1 MMITICYLIIY
12 IFEACILWQYCQ
24 NLFQTDFSRKTR
36 CMVLFFCYCLL
47 FAVSLNENFWI
58 NFFMFLFLNFI
69 YIFFIYDLKCLAA
82 FFHSFLITVIM
93 VLSELVVFSI
103 LSHFAPDFY
112 NDKTYFRNLV
122 ILSVPSK
129 LLYFL
134 ILQCISLYIKRKK
147 TRELSSDKNTLFLN
161 VIPLISGFISLVL
174 ATICMNIQLS
184 LFLDVMI
191 TVSVLL
197 LLAIN
202 IFLAWFHTFIQ
213 EKNQRF
219 LEMQIL
225 LQKEYDT
232 AKYFDALH
240 KQDEKQKILIHDI
253 RKHLL
258 SIAELNEKNET
269 EKIAA
274 YINQIVQ
281 SSDLRDSVR
290 VCDNNLLN
298 TIIFRVKQRCRETGT
313 SLITDIRTR
322 CIDFLSEYD
331 ITALFSNLLDNAMD
345 AAKNIPNSYIE
356 LNVTPHNSK
365 AVIITMINSC
375 KGDPFVGKHRRL
387 ISTKKNPW
395 RHGYGMKSVQ
405 RVIHKY
411 KGNSRLYYDAANFTF
426 HTVII
431 LSRKQ

>member
-1 MMITICYLIIY
+1 MVIHIL
-12 IFEACILWQYCQ
+12 EAFILLQYCK
-24 NLFQTDFSRKTR
+24 NLFQTNFSGKVRYP
-36 CMVLFFCYCLL
+36 VLFLCYFLL
-47 FAVSLNENFWI
+47 FIASLHENFWI
-58 NFFMFLFLNFI
+58 NFFMFLSLNFI
-69 YIFFIYDLKCLAA
+69 YIFFVYDLKCLTA
-82 FFHSFLITVIM
+82 FFHSFLITIIM
-93 VLSELVVFSI
+93 VLSELVIFSI
-103 LSHFAPDFY
+103 MSHFAPNFY
-112 NDKTYFRNLV
+112 DNRTYFRNV
-122 ILSVPSK
+122 IILSVPSK

-134 ILQCISLYIKRKK
+134 ILQCISSYIKKKK

-174 ATICMNIQLS
+174 ATICMNIHLS

-191 TVSVLL
+191 TISVLL
-197 LLAIN
+197 LLAVN
-202 IFLAWFHTFIQ
+202 IFLSWFHTFIQ
-213 EKNQRF
+213 EKNQKF

-232 AKYFDALH
+232 AKYFDALQ
-240 KQDEKQKILIHDI
+240 KQNEKQKILIHDI

-281 SSDLRDSVR
+281 SSDLQDSVR
-290 VCDNNLLN
+290 VCDNDLLN

-331 ITALFSNLLDNAMD
+331 ITALFSNLLDNALD
-345 AAKNIPNSYIE
+345 ATKNMPNSFIE
-356 LNVTPHNSK
+356 LSVTPHNSK

-375 KGDPFVGKHRRL
+375 KSDPFVGKYRRL